1 MNFSKSIHFS
11 FILLLIFSTIMT
23 IAGIRGFLRLAPSIE
38 YINKHNTN
46 SLYYSEQ
53 MLSSISVN
61 RNLTNFESALHNA
74 EKNVTESGEAS
85 AVKNIKEKYQQA
97 FNGDKASEE
106 VVINNIIELS
116 KINRVA
122 MHQAGMDV
130 KQLSSVGIWV
140 IVFLTLI
147 IWVLGFAIIKSINK
161 TVILP
166 LFELQG
172 VIEAYRK
179 GNRMR
184 RCPKLAP
191 SREFQQIYDGIN
203 MLLDNTA
210 NS

>member
-11 FILLLIFSTIMT
+11 FVLLLIFSTIMA

-53 MLSSISVN
+53 MLSAISVN
-61 RNLTNFESALHNA
+61 RNIDGFEEALNNA

-85 AVKNIKEKYQQA
+85 AVKSIKQDYKQA
-97 FNGDKASEE
+97 FDGDKTAEE
-106 VVINNIIELS
+106 RVIDNIIELS

-147 IWVLGFAIIKSINK
+147 IWVLGLAIMKTLHK

-166 LFELQG
+166 LAELKDA
-172 VIEAYRK
+172 IEDYRR
-179 GNRMR
+179 GNKMR

-191 SREFQQIYDGIN
+191 SREFQQVYDGIN
-203 MLLDNTA
+203 LLLDNA
-210 NS
+210 VK